1 MARYAIESYAPGRI
15 PFIFYLPAVVIAS
28 LFGGWAAGALVAI
41 LSALAAWLV
50 FMPAHQVIGEK
61 ITALI
66 AFGVAS
72 LLLVAV
78 GAALNWA
85 LDQLLIE
92 VERRRNGD
100 LAKSRLAAIVE
111 LSEDAMVTKDL
122 DGIITSWNAG
132 AERLFG
138 YTAAEAIGQPV
149 KILIPSE
156 REDEEPAILKRIR
169 SGERIDHYETVRR
182 RKDGSLI
189 DISLTVS
196 PLRDAAGNVIWRLK
210 GRQGHH

>member
-1 MARYAIESYAPGRI
+1 MPLFVESDGYRLAETLHRLRKNPLAAYGIALAVFLLATMARYAIESYAPGRI
-15 PFIFYLPAVVIAS
+15 PFIFYFPTVVIAS

-85 LDQLLIE
+85 LDQVLIE

-111 LSEDAMVTKDL
+111 SSEDVSL
-122 DGIITSWNAG
+122 G
-132 AERLFG
+132 ADNR
-138 YTAAEAIGQPV
+138 TATPPNFQ
-149 KILIPSE
+149 S
-156 REDEEPAILKRIR
+156 
-169 SGERIDHYETVRR
+169 
-182 RKDGSLI
+182 
-189 DISLTVS
+189 
-196 PLRDAAGNVIWRLK
+196 
-210 GRQGHH
+210 